1 MKKLFFFDV
10 ETTGLDPAVHD
21 IVQLAYIID
30 RDGEIVD
37 TGDLYLRPSPGG
49 SIDPD
54 ALRVQGRTLEQVM
67 AFPPASDAYHT
78 LIGRLSL
85 HIDKFNRA
93 DKLYPVA
100 YCGIQFDYPFLQNF
114 FKRQDDPFFG
124 SWYNHRVID
133 PIVLARTLDF
143 KDILVSPDLK
153 LHTVCESFGVPLS
166 QAHDALADV
175 TAMRELF
182 YKMVDLFDERKA
194 MALMGG

>member
-37 TGDLYLRPSPGG
+37 KGDLYLRPGPGAA
-49 SIDPD
+49 IDLD

-67 AFPPASDAYHT
+67 AFPPASEAYRT
-78 LIGRLSL
+78 LIERLSMYV
-85 HIDKFNRA
+85 DKYNRA

-100 YCGIQFDYPFLQNF
+100 YCGIQFDYPFLQHF
-114 FKRQDDPFFG
+114 FARQDDLYFG
-124 SWYNHRVID
+124 CWFNHRVID
-133 PIVLARTLDF
+133 PIVLARLFDF
-143 KDILVSPDLK
+143 KNILFSPDLK
-153 LHTVCESFGVPLS
+153 LHTVCEVFGVKLT

-175 TAMRELF
+175 MALRELF

-194 MALMGG
+194 LALMGG

>member
-37 TGDLYLRPSPGG
+37 KGDLYLRPGPGAD
-49 SIDPD
+49 IDPD

-67 AFPPASDAYHT
+67 EFPPASEAYLR
-78 LIGRLSL
+78 LIAGLSL
-85 HIDKFNRA
+85 YVDKFNRL

-114 FKRQDDPFFG
+114 FKKQGDPFFG
-124 SWYNHRVID
+124 SWFNHRVID
-133 PIVLARTLDF
+133 PIVLARLLDF
-143 KDILVSPDLK
+143 KNILVSPDLK

-182 YKMVDLFDERKA
+182 YKMVGLFDERKA
-194 MALMGG
+194 MALLAV

>member
-10 ETTGLDPAVHD
+10 ETTGLDPDVCD
-21 IVQLAYIID
+21 IVQLAYILD

-37 TGDLYLRPSPGG
+37 RGDLYLRPSGG
-49 SIDPD
+49 PIDPD

-67 AFPPASDAYHT
+67 AFPPASDAYHA

-85 HIDKFNRA
+85 HIDKFNRS

-100 YCGIQFDYPFLQNF
+100 YCGIQFDYPFLQNL
-114 FKRQDDPFFG
+114 FKRHDDPFFG
-124 SWYNHRVID
+124 SWFNHRVID
-133 PIVLARTLDF
+133 PIVLARLLDF

-182 YKMVDLFDERKA
+182 YKMIDLFDERKA
-194 MALMGG
+194 MALLAG